1 MKTIKAIDTMKLS
14 LISLLAIVGFV
25 QPTQA
30 QVIPKTTA
38 SKVAATYR
46 KITIAQGYTVAYLY
60 TTHSANSPILKTFR
74 GGEKVKELETKG
86 NMMKVTFGNQK
97 GWIRLR

>member
-30 QVIPKTTA
+30 QVIPKTIA
-38 SKVAATYR
+38 SKIGATYR
-46 KITIAQGYTVAYLY
+46 TITIAPGYTVSNLY
-60 TTHSANSPILKTFR
+60 SFHSTNSPILKTFR
-74 GGEKVKELETKG
+74 GGEKVEEIETKG